1 MRNSNPPW
9 SNCVVSLSLFLF
21 EVAKFAFSCRV
32 MTSISA
38 PFSPLLGARSRDSRP
53 AQSLNLVVRVRRPYF
68 RRWSCGDSLLI
79 IFEITISGLE
89 FGSIWLIWEKE
100 KPNITFLCYIVL
112 YIFPFSNVK
121 IYATVHRW
129 SNRPKPVKFKS

>member
-1 MRNSNPPW
+1 MHGRTAGAFF
-9 SNCVVSLSLFLF
+9 FLLK
-21 EVAKFAFSCRV
+21 EAN
-32 MTSISA
+32 
-38 PFSPLLGARSRDSRP
+38 
-53 AQSLNLVVRVRRPYF
+53 AQVYRR
-68 RRWSCGDSLLI
+68 LLI

-100 KPNITFLCYIVL
+100 KQNITFLCYIVL
-112 YIFPFSNVK
+112 YVFPFSNVK